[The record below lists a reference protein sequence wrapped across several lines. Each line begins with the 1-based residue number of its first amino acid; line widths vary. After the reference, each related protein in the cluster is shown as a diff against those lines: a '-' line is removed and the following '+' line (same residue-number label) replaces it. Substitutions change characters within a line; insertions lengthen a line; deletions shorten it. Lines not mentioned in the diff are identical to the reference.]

1 MSLIKRRII
10 TVLMANLL
18 ILVSANG
25 QLVYEMKFVGKLI
38 DSQSKPICN
47 EDFDLTVQI
56 SKEGVHEILYEVKPS
71 AFSDEE
77 GWFTYTISDISQFLL
92 EDGELKH
99 PLVIKMEILPNAR
112 TKWMS
117 EGKDFMVTYTLKPD
131 RDSIDTQLMM
141 TRLEGSTL
149 VKHAEDHLFAFKD
162 QDPFS
167 YLLGGFLITDQP
179 PISDLSVS
187 DLKQWLS
194 PETRDEDGG
203 VSRGVKGGFPAGGY
217 HRKK

>member
-149 VKHAEDHLFAFKD
+149 VI
-162 QDPFS
+162 
-167 YLLGGFLITDQP
+167 LGGFLITDQP